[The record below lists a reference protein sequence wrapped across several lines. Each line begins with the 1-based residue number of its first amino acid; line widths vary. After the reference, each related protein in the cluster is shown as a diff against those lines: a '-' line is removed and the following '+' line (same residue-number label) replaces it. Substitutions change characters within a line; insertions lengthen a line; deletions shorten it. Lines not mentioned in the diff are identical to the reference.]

1 MKRTNQ
7 ERRATTHTEPIEV
20 LSKML
25 NKRVFVRLIDRTEVV
40 GRLLDF
46 DEYLNLKIALEEE
59 QLLIRGN
66 NVILVGTEWENLSKG
81 D

>member
-1 MKRTNQ
+1 
-7 ERRATTHTEPIEV
+7 
-20 LSKML
+20 ML
-25 NKRVFVRLIDRTEVV
+25 NKRVFIRLIDRTEVV

>member
-1 MKRTNQ
+1 
-7 ERRATTHTEPIEV
+7 
-20 LSKML
+20 ML
-25 NKRVFVRLIDRTEVV
+25 NKRVFIRLIDRTEVV

-66 NVILVGTEWENLSKG
+66 NVILVGTEWENLGKG